1 MNIDCYKSE
10 NFYDEMFDH
19 DNKIKIEYKQIYELL
34 KDANDEDIL
43 INKRKLDKSFL
54 EQGITFTLNSIDND
68 KERILPF
75 DQIPRIINKNDWQ
88 KIEHGL
94 IQRIT
99 ALNLFLNDI
108 YTNKYIIKDKIIPEN
123 LLLSS
128 NSYYNDFKDIIPNK
142 NIFIN
147 ISGSDIIRDKNDYYV
162 LEDNLRC
169 PSGVS
174 YVLENRAA
182 MKKVYS
188 TLYSKLNVKPVNN
201 YPNLLLQ
208 ALRYISPNKSFH
220 PTCVLLSP
228 GIYNSA
234 YYEHT
239 FLAKHMGIEIV
250 EGNDL
255 ISDDGFIYMKTT
267 RGLVQVDVIYRRI
280 DDQYIDPN
288 YFRKDSLLGVPGLV
302 ESYRKGNVSIANG
315 IGCGIADDKATYS
328 FVPKMIKY
336 YLDQDPILKNIPTY
350 LPTNHSDKDYILNNM
365 HELVIKSVNESGGYG
380 MLIGCNAKKEEINQF
395 QRLINKS
402 PRNYIAQPIIS
413 LSRHPTICDDAI
425 EGRHIDLRPFVL
437 YGEKIQV
444 LQGGLTR
451 VALKKNSLVVN
462 SSQGGGTKDT
472 CVLN

>member
-1 MNIDCYKSE
+1 MGIIVKNRNGIKIAQLIYFLKNIMNIDCYKSE
-10 NFYDEMFDH
+10 NFYDEMFGN
-19 DNKIKIEYKQIYELL
+19 DNRIKIEYKQIYELL
-34 KDANDEDIL
+34 KGANDEDIL
-43 INKRKLDKSFL
+43 INKKKLDKSFL

-99 ALNLFLNDI
+99 ALNLFLYDI

-239 FLAKHMGIEIV
+239 FLAKHMGIELS
-250 EGNDL
+250 L
-255 ISDDGFIYMKTT
+255 I
-267 RGLVQVDVIYRRI
+267 
-280 DDQYIDPN
+280 
-288 YFRKDSLLGVPGLV
+288 
-302 ESYRKGNVSIANG
+302 
-315 IGCGIADDKATYS
+315 
-328 FVPKMIKY
+328 
-336 YLDQDPILKNIPTY
+336 
-350 LPTNHSDKDYILNNM
+350 
-365 HELVIKSVNESGGYG
+365 
-380 MLIGCNAKKEEINQF
+380 
-395 QRLINKS
+395 
-402 PRNYIAQPIIS
+402 
-413 LSRHPTICDDAI
+413 
-425 EGRHIDLRPFVL
+425 HI
-437 YGEKIQV
+437 
-444 LQGGLTR
+444 
-451 VALKKNSLVVN
+451 
-462 SSQGGGTKDT
+462 
-472 CVLN
+472 

>member
-10 NFYDEMFDH
+10 NFYDEMFDN
-19 DNKIKIEYKQIYELL
+19 DNRIKIEYKQIYELL

-43 INKRKLDKSFL
+43 INKKKLDKSFL

-75 DQIPRIINKNDWQ
+75 DQIPRIINKNDWK

-99 ALNLFLNDI
+99 ALNLFLYDI
-108 YTNKYIIKDKIIPEN
+108 YTNKYIIKDKIIPED

-239 FLAKHMGIEIV
+239 F
-250 EGNDL
+250 
-255 ISDDGFIYMKTT
+255 
-267 RGLVQVDVIYRRI
+267 
-280 DDQYIDPN
+280 
-288 YFRKDSLLGVPGLV
+288 
-302 ESYRKGNVSIANG
+302 
-315 IGCGIADDKATYS
+315 
-328 FVPKMIKY
+328 
-336 YLDQDPILKNIPTY
+336 
-350 LPTNHSDKDYILNNM
+350 
-365 HELVIKSVNESGGYG
+365 
-380 MLIGCNAKKEEINQF
+380 
-395 QRLINKS
+395 
-402 PRNYIAQPIIS
+402 
-413 LSRHPTICDDAI
+413 
-425 EGRHIDLRPFVL
+425 
-437 YGEKIQV
+437 
-444 LQGGLTR
+444 
-451 VALKKNSLVVN
+451 
-462 SSQGGGTKDT
+462 
-472 CVLN
+472 